1 MLTAQEVT
9 AILEL
14 FALLLLHLL
23 PAVLPVVLL
32 VAHNVNVQAEDFQA
46 VRLVLLF
53 QLAVMAVI
61 TAVHQEF
68 LMPAIHHSMH
78 ALAVPMEISVQM
90 DKLLL
95 VQTHHSHLPA
105 RTEHQHVVYQVVQY
119 AQMILSDATLVHLLL
134 VVLLVLLLPPVQVVV
149 IVLVTLLYVQQDA
162 LLVAA
167 LLAGQPFV

>member
-1 MLTAQEVT
+1 M
-9 AILEL
+9 
-14 FALLLLHLL
+14 
-23 PAVLPVVLL
+23 
-32 VAHNVNVQAEDFQA
+32 NVQAEDFQA

-53 QLAVMAVI
+53 QLAMMVVI
-61 TAVHQEF
+61 TAVYPNF
-68 LMPAIHHSMH
+68 LMYVIPRPMNV
-78 ALAVPMEISVQM
+78 LAVPMEISVQM
-90 DKLLL
+90 EKLLL

-105 RTEHQHVVYQVVQY
+105 RTEHQLAVYQAVVQH
-119 AQMILSDATLVHLLL
+119 AQMRFSDVTLVHLLP